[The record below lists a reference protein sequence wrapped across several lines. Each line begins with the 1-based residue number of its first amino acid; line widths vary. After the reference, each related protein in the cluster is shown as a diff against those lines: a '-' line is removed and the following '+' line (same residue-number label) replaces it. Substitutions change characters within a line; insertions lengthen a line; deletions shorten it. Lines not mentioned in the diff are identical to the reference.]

1 MDNNTGN
8 EIIYARREKWISKW
22 FEGLMH
28 SYPEESARFFKDTRD
43 PFSNPVGSALEKGI
57 RALFDVVS
65 ADIFDSRAAH
75 EALEPMIRIRA
86 LQEFSPSEALGFIP
100 KIKSIIKQDPAVKE
114 QGGAA
119 ADSLG
124 RIADNSDKA
133 LLTAF
138 DLYMDCKKHVYNLR
152 ARQARDGVRQL
163 LIKKELISE
172 LPDID
177 PELTQ

>member
-1 MDNNTGN
+1 
-8 EIIYARREKWISKW
+8 
-22 FEGLMH
+22 
-28 SYPEESARFFKDTRD
+28 
-43 PFSNPVGSALEKGI
+43 
-57 RALFDVVS
+57 
-65 ADIFDSRAAH
+65 
-75 EALEPMIRIRA
+75 MIRIRA